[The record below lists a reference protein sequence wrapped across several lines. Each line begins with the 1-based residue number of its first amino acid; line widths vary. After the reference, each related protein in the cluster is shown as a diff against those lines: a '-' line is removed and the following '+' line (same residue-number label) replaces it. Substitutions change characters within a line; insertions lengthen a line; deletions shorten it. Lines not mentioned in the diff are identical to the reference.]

1 MAETERVK
9 YAVEVQAGLIP
20 DQPDPVFTKRWFVTS
35 KEWAEAESQLN
46 LLVETNGRALG
57 YAAMLMSTPERL
69 NWVRTD
75 WVWF

>member
-1 MAETERVK
+1 MPETESAR

-20 DQPDPVFTKRWFVTS
+20 NQPEPELTKRWFVTS
-35 KEWAEAESQLN
+35 KEWHESEDQAF
-46 LLVETNGRALG
+46 LLVTTNGQALA
-57 YAAMLMSTPERL
+57 YAQYLMTQPDRL